1 MSLQEIIADKPIIL
15 LSLALA
21 LLPAGIALLVFIT
34 KSMKKTLRTLRA
46 KRQARA
52 EAKAEMRAEEDA
64 YNQALAQAR
73 MEVAQQA
80 KASALL
86 RQTLS
91 PTERAHL
98 EATGRLPGTA
108 PAQPSNVVAFDAA
121 KAKAAQSE
129 AATPPPAPN
138 SQSASAAPGGKAP
151 AEAQSAEATTA
162 QAEESTEEQPEGEV
176 DETVAAL
183 LDVFAEDEQDD
194 RLKKLLEGTTNPA
207 MEDVLSLLTNVAGK
221 LDHSQDGSKKRSKQA
236 AGSESA

>member
-73 MEVAQQA
+73 TEVAQQA

-86 RQTLS
+86 RHTLS

-98 EATGRLPGTA
+98 EATGRLPGTG
-108 PAQPSNVVAFDAA
+108 PVLPSNVVAFDTA
-121 KAKAAQSE
+121 KAKANNQTE
-129 AATPPPAPN
+129 ATTPPAPSN
-138 SQSASAAPGGKAP
+138 QPASATSEGKAP
-151 AEAQSAEATTA
+151 VKEPSAEAIPPQT
-162 QAEESTEEQPEGEV
+162 EETTEEQPEGEV

-194 RLKKLLEGTTNPA
+194 RLKKLLQGTTNPA
-207 MEDVLSLLTNVAGK
+207 MEDVLSLLTNVADK